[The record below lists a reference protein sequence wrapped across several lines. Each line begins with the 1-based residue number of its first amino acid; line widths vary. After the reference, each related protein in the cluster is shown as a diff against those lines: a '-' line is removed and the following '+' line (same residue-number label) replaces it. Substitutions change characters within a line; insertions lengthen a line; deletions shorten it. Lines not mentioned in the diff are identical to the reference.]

1 MPVKNRN
8 RVTRHRRLAI
18 VALVLSACAAKQPPS
33 PASAVS
39 EEEAIS
45 RIAADIER
53 VSDEFPQLAEFSAKT
68 HCDSTR
74 LVIQYG
80 FHTHRARGRGG
91 WTSGVPNPD
100 DDGVWF
106 WIDFHDPSSSAQIHT
121 QPVVAPLWFR
131 HKKVMLLM
139 LEGKKTKKLGATLQ
153 RILEENG
160 VTRGP
165 RDD

>member
-8 RVTRHRRLAI
+8 RLTLHRRLAI
-18 VALVLSACAAKQPPS
+18 VALVLSACAAKQSPS

-39 EEEAIS
+39 EEKAIC

-80 FHTHRARGRGG
+80 FHTHRARRQGLR
-91 WTSGVPNPD
+91 
-100 DDGVWF
+100 
-106 WIDFHDPSSSAQIHT
+106 
-121 QPVVAPLWFR
+121 
-131 HKKVMLLM
+131 
-139 LEGKKTKKLGATLQ
+139 
-153 RILEENG
+153 
-160 VTRGP
+160 
-165 RDD
+165 